1 LATVAR
7 WRKNRLENIFTMFRI
22 KTTELFVVF
31 FVAKNR
37 VYVSCFEV
45 EGKKVAIKS
54 FFFYGAFAKWPI
66 FLHFEKFGNSEVGT

>member
-1 LATVAR
+1 MAEEPTGKYFYNVQ
-7 WRKNRLENIFTMFRI
+7 NQNHRI
-22 KTTELFVVF
+22 ICSFF